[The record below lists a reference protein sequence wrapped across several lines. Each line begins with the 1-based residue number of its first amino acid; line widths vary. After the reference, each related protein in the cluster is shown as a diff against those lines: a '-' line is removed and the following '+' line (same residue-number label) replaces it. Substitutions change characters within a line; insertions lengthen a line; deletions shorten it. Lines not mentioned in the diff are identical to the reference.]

1 MSNPDVEVEQDTLE
15 LHTDAALEWR
25 RAQYEEMGF
34 SAQEALVLARS
45 TQVEWTGAGTEKDPK
60 KQWNPPLDW
69 KKVKKALD
77 AGCTPAQA
85 LEIFVS

>member
-1 MSNPDVEVEQDTLE
+1 MTNPPSSTEQDTLA
-15 LHTDAALEWR
+15 LHPDAALEWR
-25 RAQYEEMGF
+25 RSQYEEMGF
-34 SAQEALVLARS
+34 EAHEAMSLAKS

-85 LEIFVS
+85 LEIFIS